1 VPEAKESAES
11 LFAQFGNTSMSRIG
25 KQSIAIPSDVT
36 VTVEGNMVHV
46 KGPKGSL
53 SVPVH
58 PDIAVTVADN
68 VLTCAISHKTKKA
81 SALWGTMRAIL
92 ANAVTGVHEGFTKKL
107 ELQGVGYRASLQ
119 GKNVQLLVGFSHPVL
134 IEAPE
139 GISFTVEKEIITVT
153 GFDAYLVGQVAANIR
168 AVRPPEPYKGKGIRY
183 VGEHVRRKVGKVVGS
198 AS

>member
-1 VPEAKESAES
+1 
-11 LFAQFGNTSMSRIG
+11 MSRIG
-25 KQSIAIPSDVT
+25 KQLIPLPNGVT
-36 VTVEGNMVHV
+36 ATVDGSTVHV

-53 SVPVH
+53 SIPVH
-58 PDIAVTVADN
+58 PDIAATVADG
-68 VLTCAISHKTKKA
+68 VLTCSISHTTKKA
-81 SALWGTMRAIL
+81 PALWGTMRAIL
-92 ANAVTGVHEGFTKKL
+92 ANAVAGVHEGFTKKL

-119 GKNVQLLVGFSHPVL
+119 GNNLQLLVGFSHPVL

-168 AVRPPEPYKGKGIRY
+168 KVRPPEPYKGKGIRY

-198 AS
+198 AA

>member
-1 VPEAKESAES
+1 
-11 LFAQFGNTSMSRIG
+11 MSRIG
-25 KQSIAIPSDVT
+25 KQTIEIPSGVT
-36 VTVEGNMVHV
+36 ATVEGSTVHV

-53 SVPVH
+53 SIPVH
-58 PDIAVTVADN
+58 PDIAVVVADN
-68 VLTCAISHKTKKA
+68 VMKCSISHTTKKA
-81 SALWGTMRAIL
+81 PALWGTMRAIL
-92 ANAVTGVHEGFTKKL
+92 ANAVSGVHEGFTKKL

-119 GKNVQLLVGFSHPVL
+119 GANLQLLVGFSHPVL

-168 AVRPPEPYKGKGIRY
+168 KVRPPEPYKGKGIRY

-198 AS
+198 AA